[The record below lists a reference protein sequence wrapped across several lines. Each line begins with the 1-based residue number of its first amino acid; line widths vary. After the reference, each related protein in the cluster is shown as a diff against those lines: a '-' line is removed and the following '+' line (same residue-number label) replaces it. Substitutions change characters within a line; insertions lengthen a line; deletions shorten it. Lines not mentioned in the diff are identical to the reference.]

1 MYYRIFISR
10 FVIILISILLFSC
23 VQSKPISFDGS
34 NAINYIE
41 NQIGFGPRIPGSK
54 SSDATKNF
62 IKKELESSGWIVENQ
77 NFIFA
82 QKDLTNIIAKSS
94 NVLPKVII
102 GTHYDTRAFSDNES
116 SLSLKKTPVPGA
128 NDGASGTAVLLELG
142 RIIKRDK
149 FDIWLVFFDAEDQ
162 GNIEN
167 WEWSIGAQY
176 FVNNLDFTPES
187 VIIIDM
193 IGDANLEIYKENYST
208 ISLVDSVWYEAEKL
222 GYKSNFIHDNNIQL
236 LTTIFLS

>member
-1 MYYRIFISR
+1 MAYRIFISS

-94 NVLPKVII
+94 NLLPKVII

-116 SLSLKKTPVPGA
+116 SLSLKRTPVPGA

-142 RIIKRDK
+142 RVIKRDK
-149 FDIWLVFFDAEDQ
+149 FDIWLVFFDAE
-162 GNIEN
+162 E
-167 WEWSIGAQY
+167 
-176 FVNNLDFTPES
+176 
-187 VIIIDM
+187 
-193 IGDANLEIYKENYST
+193 
-208 ISLVDSVWYEAEKL
+208 
-222 GYKSNFIHDNNIQL
+222 
-236 LTTIFLS
+236 